1 MTTSSKQTSSVWQRF
16 RNWFTKPAPRSARRS
31 SVRPTLDFLED
42 RTVPSLSPISNEF
55 QVAAGQVA
63 LFRSVATAADGHFAV
78 VWASNNVTPGTLSP
92 GLLAEVFNG
101 DGTPRTGA
109 ITIVTPY
116 TQPTQLYAPWSV
128 AMDAAGD
135 FIVTWQD
142 TGIMARRFDAS
153 GTALGDAFMVA
164 PGAFPGSVYAPA
176 VAMDAAGDFVV
187 VYTLTMPNHPEFH
200 TINAAWFDSSGTA
213 GAVTLVDT
221 ANSTEANSDV
231 AMDPNGNFVVT
242 WAHDPSHILAR
253 GFAAGGQAFTTQ
265 GFQVNQAGFNES
277 NPHVAMNGQDN
288 FVLTWTG
295 NESATS
301 AMARRYDAGGMPL
314 GNAFTVAGQNG
325 IAMDGLGNFVITW
338 SGLNGGDFAIFGQEY
353 DATGQPAGPSTVIND
368 STTGN
373 RYSPSVAMDPS
384 GGVAFAWNSFP
395 INGGGAFVDVR
406 RFSVHPAG
414 FTYDATTGTLD
425 ITGPAGSTFTMTQAT
440 GFDGRGVLH
449 TTYTFT
455 LNGSSDTFVDAALAQ
470 VNVSAAGT
478 GNSATV
484 FTNNTYF
491 GMDGLVH
498 ETSEIVSLGNGA
510 GDLYKYN
517 PAGQAVVFLHM
528 TGFDNASA
536 VLGRADSG
544 QLLPTPG
551 AVNTFVSAGSY
562 SYMTSAGAFYVIS
575 GAAYVYGYAS
585 GPMDL
590 AYHYDGSGPS
600 TLTLSGTT
608 YSSMYGTDGGLSFY
622 NCAMGF
628 TFNYGYAQHAGDTAI
643 FYDSP
648 ANDFYAGGTGLT
660 LGSTALSYL
669 FYYTPDGKNL
679 AEYDAAWGF
688 AQNYAYSFVG
698 GTDIATV
705 WDPAHNHVTGF
716 TMLP

>member
-16 RNWFTKPAPRSARRS
+16 RNWFTKPAPRSSRRS
-31 SVRPTLDFLED
+31 SVHPTLDFLED

-242 WAHDPSHILAR
+242 W
-253 GFAAGGQAFTTQ
+253 
-265 GFQVNQAGFNES
+265 
-277 NPHVAMNGQDN
+277 
-288 FVLTWTG
+288 TG

-353 DATGQPAGPSTVIND
+353 NATGQPAGPSTVIND

-414 FTYDATTGTLD
+414 FTFDPTTGTLD

-562 SYMTSAGAFYVIS
+562 GYMTSAGAFNVIS

-698 GTDIATV
+698 STDYAYLYDAGV
-705 WDPAHNHVTGF
+705 NHESGF
-716 TMLP
+716 VRVV